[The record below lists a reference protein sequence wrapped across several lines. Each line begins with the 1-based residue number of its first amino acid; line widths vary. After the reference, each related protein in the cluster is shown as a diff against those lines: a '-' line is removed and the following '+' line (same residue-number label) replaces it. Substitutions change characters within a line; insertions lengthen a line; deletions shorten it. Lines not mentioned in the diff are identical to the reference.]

1 VLPVGGVPVL
11 PVGGAEG
18 DVWRVVP
25 ALPDGVEPPAGAV
38 CAATQVAHTQV
49 AHTKIT
55 DNKVTF
61 FADIIFIFADIVK
74 PPAWICSSLSL
85 PSEPAGL
92 RDT

>member
-25 ALPDGVEPPAGAV
+25 ALPDGAEPPAGAV
-38 CAATQVAHTQV
+38 CAAIQV

-55 DNKVTF
+55 DNKVSF
-61 FADIIFIFADIVK
+61 FADTIFADIIFADIVK